1 MRRALTALAAA
12 TLIAVA
18 PVSAHHSFSAYY
30 FEDQSVTLQ
39 GVIQEFQ
46 LRSPHATVIFTS
58 PDGEGRSRT
67 YSAEWSSPRR
77 LTRNGVTKDT
87 LKPGDAVIITG
98 NPGRNQADHRV
109 RLLTFKRPK
118 DGWSWGILE
127 NETFN

>member
-1 MRRALTALAAA
+1 MRRALMALAAA

-30 FEDQSVTLQ
+30 FEDQSVSLQ

-46 LRSPHATVIFTS
+46 LRSPHATLIFTS

-87 LKPGDAVIITG
+87 LMPGDEVVVTG
-98 NPGRNQADHRV
+98 SPGRIASEYKVHLKAIR
-109 RLLTFKRPK
+109 RPA
-118 DGWSWGILE
+118 DGWAWSGRRR
-127 NETFN
+127 